1 MLCDVTTL
9 WSDQLL
15 LSTLW
20 WWGGTCPV
28 EQDIN
33 IVYPS
38 KSVLVQK
45 GTCNPLAWD
54 L

>member
-20 WWGGTCPV
+20 VGLGGMIM
-28 EQDIN
+28 EIR
-33 IVYPS
+33 YA
-38 KSVLVQK
+38 L
-45 GTCNPLAWD
+45 
-54 L
+54 